1 MVYSYNSYF
10 NNNYYN
16 TTAVKNNSSAKN
28 AAPAALET
36 TGRINQPYHRKSY
49 YQMTSVPFN
58 PAFSAS
64 NLRTRLISN
73 DEKNKYNALQKVLD
87 KKGKKELD
95 IMLKNGTLLNADSA
109 DNSTVLDNLYKIIST
124 QRADGLNAN
133 SLAKDVISVIANP
146 YVITQQFG
154 DIPSSYKNSIVD
166 TYMTDKN
173 LNKADANARHNA
185 ENEVNVTH
193 SGTCV
198 AASIEFSLA
207 KQSPAEFARFAEG
220 LTSPKVAV
228 EKEIHLDKLA
238 DNTLDAVWLLNA
250 FEVPYQMNDFKTA
263 KLTFKPDK
271 DAVTRA
277 KIQTTNK
284 DEGERSPVDV
294 LMQSTFMQLGSQQSY
309 NSLTDKRTGKFNQND
324 KGLIEFEKTF
334 AESVVEDKNKISVT
348 YQTVDENARLVGYE
362 TDMNT
367 LKRHLTTALD
377 SGENVI
383 LGYTQTDSNNI
394 IINGHEI
401 TVVGYKKNSNGK
413 LTFICNDTDDNLS
426 RPVEYSEDYLLP
438 KIHHAALPQQI
449 VAGDM
454 KLVENWVEGLNSYNE
469 LKKQKQSQ
477 TNPFKVAA

>member
-10 NNNYYN
+10 NSNYYN
-16 TTAVKNNSSAKN
+16 TTAVKNDRRSGRVSSVAV
-28 AAPAALET
+28 
-36 TGRINQPYHRKSY
+36 KSDAEVHPSKSKVY
-49 YQMTSVPFN
+49 NKMTSVPFN
-58 PAFSAS
+58 PAFCAS
-64 NLRTRLISN
+64 DLRTRLISN
-73 DEKNKYNALQKVLD
+73 DEKNKYNTLQKVLD
-87 KKGKKELD
+87 RKGKKELD
-95 IMLKNGTLLNADSA
+95 ILLKNGTLLNADSA
-109 DNSTVLDNLYKIIST
+109 DKSTVLDNLYKIVSVK
-124 QRADGLNAN
+124 RADGLNAS
-133 SLAKDVISVIANP
+133 SLAKDVIVALANP
-146 YVITQQFG
+146 YTITQQFG
-154 DIPSSYKNSIVD
+154 DIPAGYKNSVVN
-166 TYMTDKN
+166 TYMSEKN
-173 LNKADANARHNA
+173 LDQNNQNMRHNS

-198 AASIEFSLA
+198 AASIEFNLA
-207 KQSPAEFARFAEG
+207 KKSPAEFARFAEG
-220 LTSPKVAV
+220 LTSENVAV

-250 FEVPYQMNDFKTA
+250 FEVPYKMDNFNTA

-271 DAVTRA
+271 DAIIRA
-277 KIQTTNK
+277 RIQTTNK

-309 NSLTDKRTGKFNQND
+309 NSLTDKRAGKFNQND

-377 SGENVI
+377 AGENVI

-401 TVVGYKKNSNGK
+401 TVVGYKKNPNGK

-438 KIHHAALPQQI
+438 KIHHAALPQAI
-449 VAGDM
+449 VANDV
-454 KLVENWVEGLNSYNE
+454 KLVENWVEGLKSYNE
-469 LKKQKQSQ
+469 IKKGKNLQ
-477 TNPFKVAA
+477 TNTMKVAA